1 MKKILIGLL
10 LLLPFSSIAEKKD
23 NEALYKSFQ
32 TIFEKTQ
39 KDYVEEPDGEEMIE
53 AAISWHGFFT

>member
-23 NEALYKSFQ
+23 NEALYKTFPNN
-32 TIFEKTQ
+32 F
-39 KDYVEEPDGEEMIE
+39 
-53 AAISWHGFFT
+53 

>member
-1 MKKILIGLL
+1 MQKKKIM
-10 LLLPFSSIAEKKD
+10 K
-23 NEALYKSFQ
+23 LYIRRFQ